1 MFAVSQWGDA
11 HEGRS
16 LTQALFPS
24 GQKGARR
31 PPPRSPKTPSPA
43 QLPQASTTA
52 PPPPPP
58 KDGAGGAVEKEK
70 KKRKK
75 RRKLRVRRGAEEGP
89 AAEGASD
96 GAGEAEGSTRKT
108 PRRRKTP
115 VDEKWRPKRKRTR
128 KRPSQSEAPADGD
141 ADKTETRKRKKP
153 KTSAGDAAEVPA
165 DELGE
170 CANDRPPRK
179 KAKAESAEGDEQSG
193 DDGESGVRDKKS
205 RKKPLTRKQWQNRMK
220 SKRRIRNKYKQRE
233 LVWRKEPEE
242 PVDAGDRQVEEPTD
256 AAMQDTSLSKYKT
269 KKLKRQKEKEE
280 KQQVEAE
287 SRDTVGDEAACE
299 GDVETVGKIKKKKKN
314 VAKSEPKRRKAESPT
329 ENGDAQEEAGD
340 AAAAKSKTKKLKSSS
355 ATKRGATNDAEE
367 DEDGAHPDP
376 NAPPAPPVPADRSAA
391 LRLRMQQRLQGARF
405 RFLNQQLYEGS
416 SRDARA
422 LFRDDPQAFQ
432 DYHQGF
438 TAQVQRWPVNPLSR
452 IISSIKN
459 RPASLVVADF
469 GCGDAQLAASVRNH
483 VHSFDLVALNER
495 VTACDMAKVPLDSAS
510 VDVAVFCLSL
520 MGTNI
525 QDFLTEANR
534 VLRSGGVLMIAEVA
548 SRFEDAR
555 NFLSA
560 LSALGFKLLS
570 KNMEDSHFHLFELQK
585 TAPPKAKEQLP
596 GLALKPCVYKK
607 R

>member
-16 LTQALFPS
+16 LTKALFPS

-31 PPPRSPKTPSPA
+31 PPQRSPKTPSPA
-43 QLPQASTTA
+43 QLPQASSTA
-52 PPPPPP
+52 PPPAPP
-58 KDGAGGAVEKEK
+58 KGGAGGAVEKEK
-70 KKRKK
+70 KKRKR
-75 RRKLRVRRGAEEGP
+75 RRKLRVRRGAAEEGP
-89 AAEGASD
+89 AAEGACD

-115 VDEKWRPKRKRTR
+115 VDEKWRPKGKRTR

-141 ADKTETRKRKKP
+141 ADKTETRKRKKS
-153 KTSAGDAAEVPA
+153 KTSASAGDAATAPA

-179 KAKAESAEGDEQSG
+179 KAKAEIAEGDEQSG
-193 DDGESGVRDKKS
+193 DGGESGVGDEKS
-205 RKKPLTRKQWQNRMK
+205 RKGNKPLTRKQWQNRMK

-242 PVDAGDRQVEEPTD
+242 PGDADDRQVEAPAD
-256 AAMQDTSLSKYKT
+256 AAMHDPSLSKYKT

-280 KQQVEAE
+280 KQPVEAE
-287 SRDTVGDEAACE
+287 SCDAVGAEAACD
-299 GDVETVGKIKKKKKN
+299 GDVETVGKIKKKKKK
-314 VAKSEPKRRKAESPT
+314 VAKSEPKRRKAEGPT
-329 ENGDAQEEAGD
+329 ENGDAQEGAGV
-340 AAAAKSKTKKLKSSS
+340 AAVAKSKKEKLKS
-355 ATKRGATNDAEE
+355 TKRRSTDDAEE
-367 DEDGAHPDP
+367 DGGPVVEDGAHPP
-376 NAPPAPPVPADRSAA
+376 GPADRSAA

-422 LFRDDPQAFQ
+422 LFRDDPQAFR

-495 VTACDMAKVPLDSAS
+495 VTACDMAKVPLDAAS

-560 LSALGFKLLS
+560 LSVLGFKLLS
-570 KNMEDSHFHLFELQK
+570 KNMEDTHFHLFELQK
-585 TAPPKAKEQLP
+585 IAPPKAKGQLP